1 MVNRDEEIATAVVVI
16 VGEVLE
22 YPVVKGDGDI
32 DDPLPDS
39 KVTEGK
45 IDGGRVSVTTIFV
58 VIVFSIAMACDSV
71 LVIVVLLTTL
81 STMFED
87 VEGMIVGASVADGNN
102 LVVEDSLAVPVI
114 IKSED
119 DILILLGF
127 DEKTVRGEAVK
138 VELIVAEDLL
148 STTEYFVVVTEVGN
162 SVTLGNVVMVASE
175 GSMVVSD
182 SKTVG
187 DDTIIVSEFSL
198 ELV

>member
-1 MVNRDEEIATAVVVI
+1 M
-16 VGEVLE
+16 LE
-22 YPVVKGDGDI
+22 YSVVKGDGDI

-58 VIVFSIAMACDSV
+58 VIVFSTAVACDSV
-71 LVIVVLLTTL
+71 FVIVVPLTTL
-81 STMFED
+81 SIMVED
-87 VEGMIVGASVADGNN
+87 VEGMIVGASVTDGNN

-127 DEKTVRGEAVK
+127 DEETVRGKEVK
-138 VELIVAEDLL
+138 TELIVAEDLL
-148 STTEYFVVVTEVGN
+148 STTEYFAIVTEAGN

-175 GSMVVSD
+175 GSMVVPD

>member
-1 MVNRDEEIATAVVVI
+1 MDNRDEEIATAVVVI
-16 VGEVLE
+16 A
-22 YPVVKGDGDI
+22 VVKGDGDI
-32 DDPLPDS
+32 DDPLLDS

-148 STTEYFVVVTEVGN
+148 STTEYFMAVTEVGN

>member
-1 MVNRDEEIATAVVVI
+1 MDNRDEEIATAVVVI
-16 VGEVLE
+16 A
-22 YPVVKGDGDI
+22 VVKGDGDI
-32 DDPLPDS
+32 DDPLLDS

-81 STMFED
+81 STMVED

-148 STTEYFVVVTEVGN
+148 STTEYFMAVTEVGN